1 MDLEQK
7 ARWQHGVLIAAALG
21 VVCGVINLLIGLFGG
36 VRNSATA
43 VAVGAGVVAVS
54 AVVGYAALRSLRAAV
69 AHAAALDRR
78 AAGAFE
84 LPPGAPDRLADLNER
99 LATHFGLP
107 PRVDRSPMPATL
119 DGLARALADLAPA
132 ATLRPDQHRAARDA
146 LAAALDRPPES
157 VRWGDSPAA
166 LIPAGRG
173 RFPAWERLRA
183 AAPTLPAAR
192 LNPWVE
198 SAATYLFL
206 AALIAI
212 AVPIAQ
218 RLDANE
224 ATRIAPAPGTQLIG
238 KAFGLVLFGS
248 IIAALMIPVRLYG
261 IRYAA
266 RLPKGFDGLG
276 PLSHHFPTAGREG
289 WTAPRVAEHLRDLV
303 PNERDLSAR

>member
-1 MDLEQK
+1 MGLEQK
-7 ARWQHGVLIAAALG
+7 ARWQHGVLITAALG
-21 VVCGVINLLIGLFGG
+21 VVCGAINLLIGLFGG

-54 AVVGYAALRSLRAAV
+54 AVVGYAALRSLRAA
-69 AHAAALDRR
+69 
-78 AAGAFE
+78 GAFE
-84 LPPGAPDRLADLNER
+84 LPPDAPDRLADLNER

-107 PRVDRSPMPATL
+107 PRADRPPMPATL

-146 LAAALDRPPES
+146 LAGALNRPPES

-224 ATRIAPAPGTQLIG
+224 ATRIAPTPGTQLIG

-276 PLSHHFPTAGREG
+276 LLSHHFPTSGGEG
-289 WTAPRVAEHLRDLV
+289 WTAQRVAEHLRDLV